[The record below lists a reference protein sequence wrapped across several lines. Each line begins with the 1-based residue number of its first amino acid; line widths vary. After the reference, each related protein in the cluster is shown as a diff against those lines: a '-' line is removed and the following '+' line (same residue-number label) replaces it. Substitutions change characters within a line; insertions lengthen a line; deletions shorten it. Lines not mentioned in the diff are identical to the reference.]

1 MLIPDRL
8 YFKDYTCTLCLNQK
22 ADTMQAALKHNK
34 YTVTSY
40 SPQHSNPI
48 SWKKI
53 FTLAGPHKKHLL
65 QAHMIAFFAAIIL
78 VPVPMLMPLL
88 VDEVLLD
95 KPGLMVS
102 TVGQLFPK
110 NLHGPALYIIF
121 FMFATMFLRFI
132 GTILSVWQTR
142 EFTLVAKDITF
153 HLRKDLLHR
162 LQTISMTEYETLG
175 SGTVA
180 SHLVTD
186 IDNIDNFIGSALSK
200 FLVALLIVIGVAI
213 TLIWIHWQLALFI
226 LIMNPIVIYFTTV
239 LGKKVKELK
248 KLENSAVEIFQQSLT
263 ETLDAIQQIRA
274 SNRERHYLMRVIDRA
289 RGVKENSANYS
300 WKSDAANRL
309 SFFIFLMGF
318 EMFRAVSM
326 LMVVFSS
333 LSIGQMFAV
342 YAYLWFMMT
351 PVQEILSI
359 QYSYFSA
366 NAALQRLN
374 KLISLD
380 TEPVYPAK
388 SNPFQH
394 EKTASVRIED
404 IHFSYIEGEPVL
416 DGVSLHIQRGEKIAL
431 VGASG
436 GGKSTMIQV
445 ILGLYQPSRGQIY
458 FNDVPVNEIGLPT
471 VRENIATVLQHP
483 ALFND
488 SIRNNLT
495 MGIDKP
501 EDELWQALEIAQL
514 KQTIEALANQ
524 LDTIVGRNGI
534 RLSGGQR
541 QRLAIARMILTEP
554 RVVILDEATSALD
567 TATEEK
573 LHHALQA
580 FLKHRTTLIIAHR
593 LSAIKQADRAFVFDG
608 GKIIDEGHHDDLVS
622 RDGLYQQL
630 YGLRQL

>member
-1 MLIPDRL
+1 MTI
-8 YFKDYTCTLCLNQK
+8 T
-22 ADTMQAALKHNK
+22 DTKETEQ
-34 YTVTSY
+34 
-40 SPQHSNPI
+40 I
-48 SWKKI
+48 SWNKI
-53 FTLAGPHKKHLL
+53 FLLARQHKKTLI
-65 QAHMIAFFAAIIL
+65 QAHIIAFFAAIIL

-95 KPGLMVS
+95 KPDFMVA
-102 TVGQLFPK
+102 TLNQIFPVSWY
-110 NLHGPALYIIF
+110 GPALYILSV
-121 FMFATMFLRFI
+121 MLVTMLLRLI
-132 GTILSVWQTR
+132 GTLLSVWQTR

-153 HLRKDLLHR
+153 HLRKNLLHR
-162 LQTISMTEYETLG
+162 LQTISMAEYEILG
-175 SGTVA
+175 SGAVS

-186 IDNIDNFIGSALSK
+186 IDTIDDFIGSALSK
-200 FLVALLIVIGVAI
+200 FLVALLIIIGVAT
-213 TLIWIHWQLALFI
+213 TLLWMHWQLALFI

-248 KLENSAVEIFQQSLT
+248 KRENSAIEIFQQSLT

-274 SNRERHYLMRVIDRA
+274 SNRERHYLLRVIDRA
-289 RGVKENSANYS
+289 RGVKENSANFS

-374 KLISLD
+374 RLINLN
-380 TEPVYPAK
+380 TEPVYPANI
-388 SNPFQH
+388 NPFENH
-394 EKTASVRIED
+394 DTASLRIED
-404 IHFSYIEGEPVL
+404 IHFAYIDGEPVL
-416 DGVSLHIQRGEKIAL
+416 DGVSLNIHRGEKIAL

-436 GGKSTMIQV
+436 GGKSTMVQV
-445 ILGLYQPSRGQIY
+445 ILGLYPPSSGQIY
-458 FNDVPVNEIGLPT
+458 YNDVPVNEIGLT
-471 VRENIATVLQHP
+471 TIRENIATVLQHP

-495 MGIDKP
+495 MGRKMD
-501 EDELWQALEIAQL
+501 DDQLWQALDIAQL
-514 KQTIEALANQ
+514 KQTIQEQADK

-541 QRLAIARMILTEP
+541 QRLAIARMILSDP
-554 RVVILDEATSALD
+554 KIVILDEATSALD
-567 TATEEK
+567 TSTEEN
-573 LHHALQA
+573 LHQAMQA
-580 FLKHRTTLIIAHR
+580 FLQGRTTLIIAHR

-608 GKIIDEGHHDDLVS
+608 GKVIDEGHHDELVS

-630 YGLRQL
+630 YGQRQM

>member
-1 MLIPDRL
+1 VPASS
-8 YFKDYTCTLCLNQK
+8 QSS
-22 ADTMQAALKHNK
+22 Q
-34 YTVTSY
+34 
-40 SPQHSNPI
+40 QI

-53 FTLAGPHKKHLL
+53 FSLARKHKKLL
-65 QAHMIAFFAAIIL
+65 IQAHVIAIFAAVIL

-95 KPGLMVS
+95 KPGFMVAIINKI
-102 TVGQLFPK
+102 FPY
-110 NLHGPALYIIF
+110 NWQGPALYIVSVMIV
-121 FMFATMFLRFI
+121 TMLLRFI
-132 GTILSVWQTR
+132 GTLLSVWQTR

-153 HLRKDLLHR
+153 HLRQNLLHR

-175 SGTVA
+175 SGTVT

-186 IDNIDNFIGSALSK
+186 IGSIDDFIGSALSK
-200 FLVALLIVIGVAI
+200 FLVAILIIIGVAT
-213 TLIWIHWQLALFI
+213 TLLWIHWQLALFI

-248 KLENSAVEIFQQSLT
+248 KRENAAVEIFQQSLT

-274 SNRERHYLMRVIDRA
+274 SNRERHYLLRVIDRA
-289 RGVKENSANYS
+289 RGVRESSANFS

-318 EMFRAVSM
+318 EIFRAVSM

-374 KLISLD
+374 KLIHLN
-380 TEPVYPAK
+380 TEPVYPEN
-388 SNPFQH
+388 SNPFLNTD
-394 EKTASVRIED
+394 TASVRIED
-404 IHFSYIEGEPVL
+404 IHFGYLDGEPVL
-416 DGVSLHIQRGEKIAL
+416 DGVSLEIQRGEKVAL

-436 GGKSTMIQV
+436 GGKSTLVQV
-445 ILGLYQPSRGQIY
+445 LLGLYQPSRGQIY
-458 FNDVPVNEIGLPT
+458 FNDEPISEIGLAT

-488 SIRNNLT
+488 SIRHNLT
-495 MGIDKP
+495 MGVDSPDDK
-501 EDELWQALEIAQL
+501 LWQALEIAQL
-514 KQTIEALANQ
+514 KQTIEQLPDQ

-541 QRLAIARMILTEP
+541 QRLAIARMILTDP

-567 TATEEK
+567 TATEEQ
-573 LHHALQA
+573 LHNALQK
-580 FLKHRTTLIIAHR
+580 FLQNRTTLIIAHR

-608 GKIIDEGHHDDLVS
+608 GKIIDEGHHDELVN

-630 YGLRQL
+630 YGQRQS